1 MMRYRFF
8 SFCLA
13 GILIPCVM
21 QARCQQK
28 TFDSAISNIKTNG
41 KVYSFKDIK
50 KKQKEL
56 KGFQFIQ
63 GGTFSTI
70 KPDKGID
77 RRPENDTSLI
87 IDLEPGKRLTVSSF
101 FMSEKEV
108 TNNEYRTFVNWV
120 IDSIALT
127 ILAAKDPEFYI
138 DQDKKTLNWSRRLE
152 ARDTSQFKNLYPLYI
167 QNPISSSKKSEQ
179 QTYFLNSDAVQFR
192 FFEKNAITP
201 TIVDIYPDTLV
212 WIRDFT
218 YSYNE
223 PLTKFYYAHPA
234 YGNYP
239 VVGVNWKQANAYCNW
254 LSKDGNYDFRLPTQA
269 EFLYCY
275 ISIPKSKKNDVK
287 FIQYG
292 LDTTNVFRLFR
303 SNSDTSNVK
312 VFRRPVPKKFTIDY
326 KAYTYPWSSI
336 NEGLF
341 DKKGKLLAKFASYKF
356 SDEYGINYGQ
366 ILNVRNGFYPG
377 SCGSFPASPKG
388 LYDLAGNVAEW
399 VADGFIKDLIF
410 EDEFNKS
417 PKRDYSLLKPTPIIL
432 DSIILS
438 LIKSR
443 SYYLRPSIYVGES
456 LQDLW
461 IKLGKPGMIPAPKDI
476 IDTHESQ
483 LYDILK
489 DANNLFSSYQILN
502 KLENPKMVL
511 GGSWNDSPSLM
522 RFGEKRAFSAEEA
535 YSFIGFRVAAHVNDG
550 GRSFQSF
557 K

>member
-1 MMRYRFF
+1 MRYRLFLYCIVCLLAPFF
-8 SFCLA
+8 
-13 GILIPCVM
+13 IH
-21 QARCQQK
+21 ARCQQK
-28 TFDSAISNIKTNG
+28 IDDSTLSNNDSIG
-41 KVYSFKDIK
+41 KVFSSKDIK

-70 KPDKGID
+70 KPEIGID

-87 IDLEPGKRLTVSSF
+87 IDLDPGKRLTVSSF

-108 TNNEYRTFVNWV
+108 TNLEYRTFVNWV

-127 ILAAKDPEFYI
+127 ILAPKNPEFYI
-138 DQDKKTLNWSRRLE
+138 DQDKKILNWSRRLE
-152 ARDTSQFKNLYPLYI
+152 ARDTNQFKNLYPLYI
-167 QNPISSSKKSEQ
+167 LNPISSSKKSEQ
-179 QTYFLNSDAVQFR
+179 QKYILNTSAVQFG
-192 FFEKNAITP
+192 FFQNNATP
-201 TIVDIYPDTLV
+201 ATKIDIYPDTLC
-212 WIRDFT
+212 WIRDLP
-218 YSYNE
+218 YGYNE
-223 PLTKFYYAHPA
+223 PMTRSYFQHPSFN
-234 YGNYP
+234 NYP
-239 VVGVNWKQANAYCNW
+239 VVGVSWIQANAYCNW
-254 LSKDGNYDFRLPTQA
+254 LSKDGNYDYRLPTQA
-269 EFLYCY
+269 EFLLCY
-275 ISIPKSKKNDVK
+275 ISIPESKKNSK
-287 FIQYG
+287 KYIQIG
-292 LDTTNVFRLFR
+292 LDTTNQ
-303 SNSDTSNVK
+303 
-312 VFRRPVPKKFTIDY
+312 FRRPISNKLTRNFSG
-326 KAYTYPWSSI
+326 YTYPWSSI

-366 ILNVRNGFYPG
+366 ILNVRNGFYPA
-377 SCGSFPASPKG
+377 SCASFPASPKG
-388 LYDLAGNVAEW
+388 LYDMAGNVAEW
-399 VADGFIKDLIF
+399 VQDGFVKDLKF
-410 EDEFNKS
+410 EDKFNKS

-443 SYYLRPSIYVGES
+443 SYYIRPSIYEGES

-461 IKLGKPGMIPAPKDI
+461 IKLGKPGMILAPKNI
-476 IDTHESQ
+476 IDTQERQ

-535 YSFIGFRVAAHVNDG
+535 HSFIGFRVAANVNDG
-550 GRSFQSF
+550 
-557 K
+557 KY

>member
-1 MMRYRFF
+1 MMRYGFLSFF
-8 SFCLA
+8 LI
-13 GILIPCVM
+13 GVLIPCM
-21 QARCQQK
+21 MHAKCQQK
-28 TFDSAISNIKTNG
+28 KIDSARSNFLINS
-41 KVYSFKDIK
+41 KVNLFKAIK

-63 GGTFSTI
+63 GGTFSTV

-87 IDLEPGKRLTVSSF
+87 IDLERGKRITVLSF

-108 TNNEYRTFVNWV
+108 TNLEYRTFVNWV

-167 QNPISSSKKSEQ
+167 VDSFSGSKNSEHQ
-179 QTYFLNSDAVQFR
+179 KYILNTSAIQFS
-192 FFEKNAITP
+192 FFHNNATTP
-201 TIVDIYPDTLV
+201 TIIDVYPDTLC
-212 WIRDFT
+212 WIRDF
-218 YSYNE
+218 YFSYNE
-223 PLTKFYYAHPA
+223 SMTKKYFQHPSFN
-234 YGNYP
+234 NYP
-239 VVGVNWKQANAYCNW
+239 VVGVSWIQANAYCSW
-254 LSKDGNYDFRLPTQA
+254 LSKDGKYQYRLPTQA

-275 ISIPKSKKNDVK
+275 ISIPNSKNNDLK
-287 FIQYG
+287 FRQYG
-292 LDTTNVFRLFR
+292 LDTSNVFRSFR
-303 SNSDTSNVK
+303 SKSDTSNVT
-312 VFRRPVPKKFTIDY
+312 VFKRSVPKKFTVDF
-326 KAYTYPWSSI
+326 KDYTYPWSSI
-336 NEGLF
+336 NDGLF
-341 DKKGKLLAKFASYKF
+341 DKKGKLLAKFGSYKF

-366 ILNVRNGFYPG
+366 ILNIRNGLYPE

-388 LYDLAGNVAEW
+388 LYDQAGNVAEW

-417 PKRDYSLLKPTPIIL
+417 PKIDFSLLKPIPINL

-443 SYYLRPSIYVGES
+443 SYYIRPSIYKRDS

-461 IKLGKPGMIPAPKDI
+461 IKLGKPVMIPAPKDI
-476 IDTHESQ
+476 QDTDESR

-489 DANNLFSSYQILN
+489 DANNLFSNYQILN
-502 KLENPKMVL
+502 KLENPKMVM

-535 YSFIGFRVAAHVNDG
+535 HSFIGFRVAANVNY
-550 GRSFQSF
+550 GRF
-557 K
+557 

>member
-1 MMRYRFF
+1 MRYRFF

-138 DQDKKTLNWSRRLE
+138 DQDKKILNWSRRLE

-167 QNPISSSKKSEQ
+167 LNPMSSSKKSEQ
-179 QTYFLNSDAVQFR
+179 QNHILNVYAVQFR
-192 FFEKNAITP
+192 FFEKNAVVP
-201 TIVDIYPDTLV
+201 TIVDIYPDTLC
-212 WIRDFT
+212 WIRDLP
-218 YSYNE
+218 YGYNE
-223 PLTKFYYAHPA
+223 PMTKRYFQHPSFN
-234 YGNYP
+234 NYP
-239 VVGVNWKQANAYCNW
+239 VVGVSWIQANAYCNW
-254 LSKDGNYDFRLPTQA
+254 LSKDGNYDYRLPTQA

-287 FIQYG
+287 FTQYG
-292 LDTTNVFRLFR
+292 LDTTNVFRSFR

-312 VFRRPVPKKFTIDY
+312 VFKSPIPKKFTIDY

-341 DKKGKLLAKFASYKF
+341 DKKGKLLSKFASNKF

-366 ILNVRNGFYPG
+366 ILNVRNGFYPA

-388 LYDLAGNVAEW
+388 LYDIAGNVAEW

-410 EDEFNKS
+410 EDEFNKL
-417 PKRDYSLLKPTPIIL
+417 PKIDYSLLKPTPIIL

-443 SYYLRPSIYVGES
+443 SYYLRPSFYEGNS

-461 IKLGKPGMIPAPKDI
+461 IKLGKPGMIPAPKNI
-476 IDTHESQ
+476 TDTHEHQ

-535 YSFIGFRVAAHVNDG
+535 HSFIGFRVAAHVNDG
-550 GRSFQSF
+550 SRFFQSF